1 MYPIRQM
8 IIRAYIGAAVISVFI
23 ALLGSLLHRRATSFE
38 SLAQGYEMLRARGYH
53 CIGDRHDGKIE
64 GSFIVSRDRLTW
76 NDVASMYMAGPM
88 GPNWKGRAWVIRK
101 SATARQY
108 TSPGDAMPRVWGS
121 LWAFGDE
128 ELLDEIEQSLFQ

>member
-1 MYPIRQM
+1 MNPIRQM
-8 IIRAYIGAAVISVFI
+8 QIRAYIGAAVLAVLI
-23 ALLGSLLHRRATSFE
+23 AFLGSLLHRRATSFE

-53 CIGDRHDGKIE
+53 CIGDRHDGKIH

-76 NDVASMYMAGPM
+76 NDVASMYMCGPI
-88 GPNWKGRAWVIRK
+88 GPRWKGRAWVIR
-101 SATARQY
+101 TAPTAIQY
-108 TSPGDAMPRVWGS
+108 TSPGDAAPRVWGS